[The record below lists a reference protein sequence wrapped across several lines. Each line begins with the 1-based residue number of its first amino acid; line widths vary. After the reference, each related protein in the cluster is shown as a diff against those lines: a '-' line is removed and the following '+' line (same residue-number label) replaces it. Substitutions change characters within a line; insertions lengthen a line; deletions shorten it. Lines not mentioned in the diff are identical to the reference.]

1 MTTTRPL
8 VALVKGDDPSLV
20 RDAVRD
26 LVDEAVGGGDRS
38 LIVDDHDDDVYELAT
53 AVDAAQTPPMLASHR
68 VVVAR
73 GVDRFGVSGLA
84 PLLAYL
90 ADPLESTTLILVW
103 GPGATRVPKALNDSL
118 KAAGGETVDAAA
130 PSGRARQDWLDAE
143 IGASGLRLDAAA
155 RRFLAEQ
162 LADDVARLPGVL
174 EALSAA
180 FGAGTTLGP
189 ADIEP
194 FVGEA
199 GSVPPWELTD
209 AIDRGDAA
217 TALDKLQRML
227 GAGGRHPLQLMVT
240 LHAHFERMLRLHGSD
255 ATNEAAGGGRA
266 RPEGLDVPRPQGAR
280 PASRPSAR
288 GACPGRCCYSPTPTW
303 RCGVSRAGRPS
314 RCWRCWWPASPGS
327 AADPAVAAEPA
338 RGGRGSALGVGREPG
353 DPPHQPALVPRR
365 LVLVDDTLGGGLV
378 DALHR
383 DAEHLGRHVVAVA
396 RRGLGVSTAGLQLG
410 TGRLVALTAGLVLAV
425 PLDLGL
431 DVGHGSNDSTR
442 RGAVGH
448 GRARQR

>member
-8 VALVKGDDPSLV
+8 LALVRGDDPSLV

-26 LVDEAVGGGDRS
+26 LVDLAVGGGDRS

-53 AVDAAQTPPMLASHR
+53 AVDAAQTPPMLAGHR

-73 GVDRFGVSGLA
+73 GVDRFGSGGLA

-90 ADPLESTTLILVW
+90 ADPLESTTLVLVW
-103 GPGATRVPKALNDSL
+103 GPGASRVPKALNDAV
-118 KAAGGETVDAAA
+118 KAAGGESIDASA

-174 EALSAA
+174 EALTAA
-180 FGAGTTLGP
+180 FGGDRTLSA

-217 TALDKLQRML
+217 SALDKLQRML

-240 LHAHFERMLRLHGSD
+240 LHSHFERILRLHGAD
-255 ATNEAAGGGRA
+255 ATSEAQAAAVLGLKGSTFPA
-266 RPEGLDVPRPQGAR
+266 RKALTRLKALGPDRL
-280 PASRPSAR
+280 
-288 GACPGRCCYSPTPTW
+288 
-303 RCGVSRAGRPS
+303 SRAVLLLADADLALRGQQG
-314 RCWRCWWPASPGS
+314 WPPEQ
-327 AADPAVAAEPA
+327 VLE
-338 RGGRGSALGVGREPG
+338 
-353 DPPHQPALVPRR
+353 
-365 LVLVDDTLGGGLV
+365 VLV
-378 DALHR
+378 
-383 DAEHLGRHVVAVA
+383 A
-396 RRGLGVSTAGLQLG
+396 RLA
-410 TGRLVALTAGLVLAV
+410 RL
-425 PLDLGL
+425 
-431 DVGHGSNDSTR
+431 SR
-442 RGAVGH
+442 
-448 GRARQR
+448 